1 MKINKH
7 QIMLLAVLISGHVSA
22 KVTYEDAL
30 NSNQAYEDELNAL
43 YNPNTSGLG
52 PYEANPTASS
62 SSAETGAGKVNNG
75 GYFTVKSGAAGK
87 VSWSVSGDYPTTYG
101 VCRVRL
107 IVNTPTG
114 TVQSP
119 DSYGTENDGGQRRN
133 SANPSTA
140 GTMSGLS
147 PNTQYSIRAT
157 YSAVTHAWGCRGVA
171 NPITYQWT
179 GV

>member
-1 MKINKH
+1 
-7 QIMLLAVLISGHVSA
+7 MLKTTPIILVTLLLSSYATARIS
-22 KVTYEDAL
+22 YEDAL
-30 NSNQAYEDELNAL
+30 NSNQAYEDELDAL

-52 PYEANPTASS
+52 PYEVNPSPSS
-62 SSAETGAGKVNNG
+62 GSAETGAGKVSNG
-75 GYFTVKSGAAGK
+75 GYFTVKTGPSGK
-87 VSWSVSGDYPTTYG
+87 VSWSVNGDYPTTYG

-107 IVNTPTG
+107 IINTPHG

-140 GTMSGLS
+140 GSMSGLRA
-147 PNTQYSIRAT
+147 NTQYSIRAT
-157 YSAVTHAWGCRGVA
+157 YSAVTHAWGCRGIA